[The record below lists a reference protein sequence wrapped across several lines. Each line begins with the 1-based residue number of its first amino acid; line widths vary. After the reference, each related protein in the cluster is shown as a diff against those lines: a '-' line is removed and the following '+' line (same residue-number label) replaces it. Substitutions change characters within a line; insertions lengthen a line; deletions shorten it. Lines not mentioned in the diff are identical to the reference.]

1 MDDIKS
7 ILLEIARLADLQ
19 IKERQIEVLDR
30 GCPHSPS
37 GLPRERM
44 GIYLFKYE
52 DTYLKIGKAGPNSNA
67 RFRSQH
73 YTPGSSQ
80 SNLAKSILNDPS
92 MDKFN
97 LNNENVGDWIKQNVQ
112 RIDILVDSSLSIF
125 ILDLFES
132 FLHCKFKPKYEGFQ
146 NQRKQ

>member
-19 IKERQIEVLDR
+19 IKEKQIEVLDR

-37 GLPRERM
+37 GFPKGKME
-44 GIYLFKYE
+44 IYLFKWE
-52 DTYLKIGKAGPNSNA
+52 DKYLKIGKAGPNSNA
-67 RFRSQH
+67 RSRSQH
-73 YTPGSSQ
+73 YIPGSSR

-97 LNNENVGDWIKQNVQ
+97 LNDKNVGDWIKQNVQ

-125 ILDLFES
+125 VLGLFES

-146 NQRKQ
+146 SQRK